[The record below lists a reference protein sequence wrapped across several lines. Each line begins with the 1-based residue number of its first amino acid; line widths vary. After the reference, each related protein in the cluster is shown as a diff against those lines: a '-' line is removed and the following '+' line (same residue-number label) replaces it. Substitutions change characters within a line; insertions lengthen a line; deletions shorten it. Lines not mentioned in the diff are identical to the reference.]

1 MISSL
6 FHYFKQIDTFLSDQ
20 GANTTLNF
28 NILMSSLL
36 LNVHFEVFII
46 FSQVVFLIETFT
58 INAKLF
64 ADLMAALSSVNGQSL
79 NLTLPY

>member
-79 NLTLPY
+79 NLTPPY